1 MCQLFYNCARYKHQK
16 IYKLPLIVIRLQ
28 KITHLINYPRFAG
41 ILNLLISM
49 KTFKLAPVLLLSLF
63 FMVTNTVKATGT
75 VKISYTVTFPEAQA
89 HYADIEMHISGL
101 HQNTLD
107 LKMPVWTPGSYLVR
121 EFSKNVESF
130 SASSNCKTLAAPKT
144 RKNCWHINTTGLS
157 AISVKYRVYCFE
169 ISVRTSF
176 VDASHGFLS
185 TTGIFI
191 YPDKMLHQPSTIHI
205 VPYKGW
211 TKVSTSLDMINNDP
225 FIRHAPNFD
234 ILFDSPI
241 EVGNQDVFGFDA
253 AGVTYEVCMVGGG
266 NYDKERLKTD
276 MAKIVETE
284 TNVFGENP
292 NKHYVFI
299 VHNYLRG
306 GGGLEHLSSTTLGA
320 SRDNYTT
327 ESGYRNFLGLVAHEH
342 FHLWNVKRLRPIALG
357 PFDYDNENYTT
368 DLWIAEG
375 FTAYYQS
382 RILRHANLI
391 SPEIFLTTVGA
402 EMSVMENQPGAKIQT
417 LADASYDSW
426 IKAYRPNENTGN
438 STISYYDKG
447 AEVATLLD
455 LEIINDSK
463 GKYCLNDVM
472 KYMYNTYYKLK
483 KRGYT
488 DIEFKKGLEKFAG
501 KKLDDFYNKYV
512 YGLASIDFNQYL
524 AYAGY
529 KITDELSASNDPTM
543 GITFALNNPKK
554 IVASVLRGSTAWIDG
569 INVNDELTA
578 IDGTPVTDV
587 ATMLSGKKP
596 GNKISVAVLRDG
608 LPLTLPVT
616 LLRNNKVNFKVVPL
630 TNPTPQQLV
639 VQKKWLGL

>member
-1 MCQLFYNCARYKHQK
+1 
-16 IYKLPLIVIRLQ
+16 
-28 KITHLINYPRFAG
+28 
-41 ILNLLISM
+41 M
-49 KTFKLAPVLLLSLF
+49 KTIKLAPVLLIVLF
-63 FMVTNTVKATGT
+63 FMDVNTSKATKTVKAAL
-75 VKISYTVTFPEAQA
+75 ISYTVTFPEAQA
-89 HYADIEMHISGL
+89 HYADVEMNISGL
-101 HQNTLD
+101 HQNSLD

-121 EFSKNVESF
+121 EFAKNIESF
-130 SASSNCKTLAAPKT
+130 SVSANGKTLASPKI

-157 AISVKYRVYCFE
+157 AISIKYRVYCFE

-185 TTGIFI
+185 TTGIFV
-191 YPDKMLHQPSTIHI
+191 YPDNMLHLPSTIHI

-211 TKVSTSLDMINNDP
+211 TKVSTSLEMVNNDP
-225 FIRHAPNFD
+225 FTRHSPNFD

-241 EVGNQDVFGFDA
+241 EVGNQDIFGFDA
-253 AGVTYEVCMVGGG
+253 AGVKYEVCMVGGG

-320 SRDNYTT
+320 SRDSYASET
-327 ESGYRNFLGLVAHEH
+327 GYRNFLGLVAHEH
-342 FHLWNVKRLRPIALG
+342 FHLWNVKRLRPFVLG

-375 FTAYYQS
+375 VTAYYQN

-391 SPEIFLTTVGA
+391 TPDIFLTTVA
-402 EMSVMENQPGAKIQT
+402 SEMSVMENQPGAKIQP
-417 LADASYDSW
+417 LAESSYDSW
-426 IKAYRPNENTGN
+426 IKAYRPNENSFN

-472 KYMYNTYYKLK
+472 KYMYNTYYKGK
-483 KRGYT
+483 KRGYK
-488 DIEFKKGLEKFAG
+488 DVEFKQGLEKFAG
-501 KKLDDFYNKYV
+501 KNLDDFYAKYV
-512 YGLASIDFNQYL
+512 TGLAPIDYNHYL
-524 AYAGY
+524 GYAGY
-529 KITDELSASNDPTM
+529 KVTDELAATNDPTL
-543 GITFALNNPKK
+543 GITLATNNPKK
-554 IVASVLRGSTAWIDG
+554 IVSSVLRGSSAWVDG

-578 IDGTPVTDV
+578 IDGAPVTDA
-587 ATMLSGKKP
+587 ATMLNGKKP
-596 GNKISVAVLRDG
+596 GDKITVTVLRDG
-608 LPLTLPVT
+608 LPLTLHVT
-616 LLRNNKVNFKVVPL
+616 LLRNNKINFKVEPL
-630 TNPTPQQLV
+630 PNPTPQQLI